1 MKPDYCDSNAPTF
14 VIITLYNKA
23 LTRVFKKKKAKESIV
38 AKAGQFNDNNKTWT
52 NIVKAL
58 NRFVPCVYEAFKEVD
73 FNFYAIK
80 TFSSFKSVPLG
91 C

>member
-1 MKPDYCDSNAPTF
+1 MY
-14 VIITLYNKA
+14 L
-23 LTRVFKKKKAKESIV
+23 KKKKAKESIV